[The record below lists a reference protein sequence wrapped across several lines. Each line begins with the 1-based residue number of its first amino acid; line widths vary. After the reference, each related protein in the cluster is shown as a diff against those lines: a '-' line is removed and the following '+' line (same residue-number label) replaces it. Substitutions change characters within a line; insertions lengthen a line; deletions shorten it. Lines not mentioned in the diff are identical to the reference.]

1 MLLVKTLKRKDAF
14 SVVVAIIIA
23 MIVAQPLTIMTA
35 KPASIL
41 SGESNQAYGPGG
53 SWQLQYL
60 NPIVWALLQLVVLEV
75 LCWLCLGLAKLSMKG
90 KK

>member
-1 MLLVKTLKRKDAF
+1 MILVKTLKRKDAF
-14 SVVVAIIIA
+14 SVMVAIIIA
-23 MIVAQPLTIMTA
+23 MIVQQPLMMMTA

-41 SGESNQAYGPGG
+41 SGQNNQAYGPGG

-60 NPIVWALLQLVVLEV
+60 NPIVWALLELIVLEV
-75 LCWLCLGLAKLSMKG
+75 LCWVCLGLAKMSMKG